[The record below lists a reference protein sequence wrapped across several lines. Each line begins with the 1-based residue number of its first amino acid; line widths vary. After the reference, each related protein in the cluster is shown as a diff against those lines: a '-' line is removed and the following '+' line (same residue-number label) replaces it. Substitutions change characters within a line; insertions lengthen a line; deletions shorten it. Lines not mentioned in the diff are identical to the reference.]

1 MSSSIAAEFDNASV
15 VYRGME
21 MPVLRSSPKY
31 TDMSLNYNSDNNYS
45 NGAP

>member
-1 MSSSIAAEFDNASV
+1 MSSFTAADFDNPSV

-31 TDMSLNYNSDNNYS
+31 TDISLNNNNDNNYS